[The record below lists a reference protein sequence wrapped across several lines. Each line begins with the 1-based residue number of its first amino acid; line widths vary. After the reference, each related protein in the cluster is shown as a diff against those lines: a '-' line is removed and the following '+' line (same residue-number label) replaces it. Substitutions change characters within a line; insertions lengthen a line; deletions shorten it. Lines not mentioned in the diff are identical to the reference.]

1 MRKLLRNLRFFV
13 FGSASAPCGRSAYCS
28 TLNFSRMA
36 NKTLVAVIV
45 TILFAVIGFLCYV
58 IANQTITIKV
68 NEEKEKFVASSIQVS
83 NPLKSV
89 ELWNGRTPKPMA
101 LWLSSPRV

>member
-1 MRKLLRNLRFFV
+1 
-13 FGSASAPCGRSAYCS
+13 
-28 TLNFSRMA
+28 MA

-68 NEEKEKFVASSIQVS
+68 NEEKEKFVATSIRVS
-83 NPLKSV
+83 NPFNSV
-89 ELWNGRTPKPMA
+89 VLWNGKTRKPMA
-101 LWLSSPRV
+101 

>member
-1 MRKLLRNLRFFV
+1 
-13 FGSASAPCGRSAYCS
+13 
-28 TLNFSRMA
+28 MA

-68 NEEKEKFVASSIQVS
+68 NEEKQRFESVASVQVS
-83 NPLKSV
+83 NPLKTFT
-89 ELWNGRTPKPMA
+89 LWNGKIQKRMA
-101 LWLSSPRV
+101 

>member
-1 MRKLLRNLRFFV
+1 
-13 FGSASAPCGRSAYCS
+13 
-28 TLNFSRMA
+28 MA

-68 NEEKEKFVASSIQVS
+68 NEEKQKFENVAFVQVS
-83 NPLKSV
+83 NPLKTV
-89 ELWNGRTPKPMA
+89 VLWNGKIQKPTA
-101 LWLSSPRV
+101 